1 MDSALIVSGTDKSVS
16 YLTEILEQAAVT
28 KIAAVGT
35 AGEARRILIHN
46 DYDLCVINGPLPD
59 EFGESLARGVAVKG
73 VSEVILFVKAEFFDE
88 ISHRVE
94 DYGVIAVSKPVNRA
108 MLWNALKV
116 SRAVHQRL
124 RTVQNENKRLL
135 QKIEDIRVID
145 RAKCLLISSLAMTE
159 PEAHKY
165 IEKQA
170 MDMRVT
176 RKTVAETILKT
187 YET

>member
-1 MDSALIVSGTDKSVS
+1 MDSALIVSSTEKSVS
-16 YLTEILEQAAVT
+16 YLTGILEQAAIMR
-28 KIAAVGT
+28 IATVGT

-59 EFGESLARGVAVKG
+59 EFGEALARNIAAKG
-73 VSEVILFVKAEFFDE
+73 AAEVILFVRSELFDE
-88 ISHRVE
+88 ISHKVE

-116 SRAVHQRL
+116 SRAVHKRL
-124 RTVQNENKRLL
+124 QTVQNENTRLL
-135 QKIEDIRVID
+135 QKMEDIRVID
-145 RAKCLLISSLAMTE
+145 RAKCVLISSLAMTE

-170 MDMRVT
+170 MDMRIT
-176 RKTVAETILKT
+176 KKAVAEAVLKT
-187 YET
+187 YES

>member
-1 MDSALIVSGTDKSVS
+1 MDSALIVSSTEKSVS
-16 YLTEILEQAAVT
+16 YLTDILEQAAIMR
-28 KIAAVGT
+28 IATVGT
-35 AGEARRILIHN
+35 AGEARRFLIHN

-59 EFGESLARGVAVKG
+59 EFGEGLARNVAAKGVA
-73 VSEVILFVKAEFFDE
+73 EVILFVRAELFDE

-116 SRAVHQRL
+116 SQAVHKRL
-124 RTVQNENKRLL
+124 RMIQNENKKLL

-145 RAKCLLISSLAMTE
+145 RAKCVLISNLAMTE

-170 MDMRVT
+170 MDMRIT
-176 RKTVAETILKT
+176 KKTVAEAILKT